1 MISSEKFKAENGFI
15 SSKEIHGS
23 SVTVFQNKKIKNT
36 NGNLTY
42 YNIIL

>member
-23 SVTVFQNKKIKNT
+23 YRQIKIKNT